1 VYIKP
6 ASILLVLG
14 VFLTGCAMFT
24 PPYSPGS
31 MDWSKDGVG
40 SDEVHQFYRKCYK
53 EWLNLSFTDGEREI
67 QGQEYRDLVVGSEI
81 RAQKC
86 MLEHGFSFKDRHHY
100 YNRLCLKRY
109 ARFRGLDSYMIFP
122 ACQAKYGKYRQ

>member
-14 VFLTGCAMFT
+14 VCLTGCAMIT
-24 PPYSPGS
+24 PRYTPGS

-40 SDEVHQFYRKCYK
+40 SDETHQFYRKCYK
-53 EWLNLSFTDGEREI
+53 ELLDLEFTDSEPEI

-86 MLEHGFSFKDRHHY
+86 MLEHGFSFKDRQHY
-100 YNRLCLKRY
+100 HNRLCSKSHARRFKTDYMDFPVCQKKHGRY
-109 ARFRGLDSYMIFP
+109 
-122 ACQAKYGKYRQ
+122 KK